1 VFSFLIRI
9 NYSVN
14 TVISKM
20 MRFTLIFLPNY
31 FSDRAGWI
39 PKFEEFTLNLASQY
53 GWVYGLSVTEME
65 IVHGA
70 MRKLN
75 PNGKTKGRRE

>member
-1 VFSFLIRI
+1 M
-9 NYSVN
+9 
-14 TVISKM
+14 K
-20 MRFTLIFLPNY
+20 Y
-31 FSDRAGWI
+31 FSKNQKSQVNLFSQNFSLYSDRTGWI
-39 PKFEEFTLNLASQY
+39 PKFEDFSLNLASQY

-75 PNGKTKGRRE
+75 PNG

>member
-1 VFSFLIRI
+1 MKLKDLNVPLKILI
-9 NYSVN
+9 
-14 TVISKM
+14 
-20 MRFTLIFLPNY
+20 IFHADGSHWYILL
-31 FSDRAGWI
+31 FRDRTGWI
-39 PKFEEFTLNLASQY
+39 PKFEEFSLNLASQY

-75 PNGKTKGRRE
+75 PNGIYMKFFVLLP